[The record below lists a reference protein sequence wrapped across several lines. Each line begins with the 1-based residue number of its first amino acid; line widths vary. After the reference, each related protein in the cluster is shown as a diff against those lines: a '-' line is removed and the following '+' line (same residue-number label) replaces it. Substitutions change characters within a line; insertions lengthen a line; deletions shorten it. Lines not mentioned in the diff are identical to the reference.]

1 MGTRLIQQR
10 RGKGS
15 PTFKAPSHRFA
26 AEARYDFTPS
36 AKRAQVI
43 NFVDD
48 PSRAPLLA
56 EMLSD
61 DGKRF
66 FVVAAEGLAL
76 GNEVSLRGD
85 SLAIGNVLELRLLP
99 EGTPVFNVEARPG
112 DGGRLMRSSGASAFV
127 VGRDEESQRVYVQ
140 LPSKKIVMLDP
151 RCLATIGLPCG
162 GGRTEKPF
170 MKAGKH
176 FHAMHAKNRYYP
188 RSRGTAMS
196 AYDHPHGGKS
206 FGARTTVA
214 RGTSPGAKV
223 GLVAARRTGRKR
235 GKTRVSDSGAEGLRS
250 AKSGKTGGK
259 PAGKQR

>member
-15 PTFKAPSHRFA
+15 PTFKAPSHRYA
-26 AEARYDFTPS
+26 AEARYDFS
-36 AKRAQVI
+36 AASKRAQVVGFI
-43 NFVDD
+43 DD

-56 EMLSD
+56 EMLAD

-66 FVVAAEGLAL
+66 YAVAAEGVAL
-76 GNEVSLRGD
+76 GDEVALRGD
-85 SLAIGNVLELRLLP
+85 ALEIGNIVELGGLP

-112 DGGRLMRSSGASAFV
+112 DGGRMMRSSGVCAFV
-127 VGRDEESQRVYVQ
+127 VGQDEETQRVSLQ
-140 LPSKKIVMLDP
+140 LPSKKVIVLDP
-151 RCLATIGLPCG
+151 RCLATIGMPCG

-170 MKAGKH
+170 MKAGNR

-214 RGTSPGAKV
+214 RGTPPGAKV

-235 GKTRVSDSGAEGLRS
+235 GKTQVGDSGEGARS
-250 AKSGKTGGK
+250 AKGN
-259 PAGKQR
+259 KQA